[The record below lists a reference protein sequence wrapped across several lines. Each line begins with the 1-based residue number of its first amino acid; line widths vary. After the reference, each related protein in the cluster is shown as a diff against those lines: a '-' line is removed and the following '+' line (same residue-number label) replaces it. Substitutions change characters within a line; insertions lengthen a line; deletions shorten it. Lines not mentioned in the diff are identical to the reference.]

1 MIVNNGENQITLPD
15 LVKVGDSISA
25 RWANSLRDCVQ
36 KLRDR
41 KPTAI
46 SQTRT
51 TKSTH
56 PFKIVATT
64 EESEL
69 RIYVCFGVVTY
80 MIWNTAEEPIY
91 KDGQVYFA
99 QSPGLT
105 YLKNDPFYTTPVGYF
120 VGAVSTSYGVWL
132 KVARNAAGSLNSPAG
147 SAEPY
152 TTVDYSSFIT
162 GSEILVTSSF
172 TDPTATPTYDSDF
185 AHIYLGKVTYD
196 SAGAPTVIQ
205 FRRSDVI
212 TSLASW
218 PTNFTIVSADAGNQ
232 ISTGT
237 DGGAYGVIVSTDA
250 SNDITAGTDGGSYYN
265 DPDY

>member
-1 MIVNNGENQITLPD
+1 MRVNNGENQITLPD

-41 KPTAI
+41 TPTI
-46 SQTRT
+46 IPQTRI

-80 MIWNTAEEPIY
+80 MIWNTGEQPIY

-99 QSPGLT
+99 QTPGLT
-105 YLKNDPFYTTPVGYF
+105 YLKNDPFYTTPIGYF

-132 KVARNAAGSLNSPAG
+132 KVARNAAGSLDSPAG

-152 TTVDYSSFIT
+152 TTVDYSSFTT

-172 TDPTATPTYDSDF
+172 TDPTATPTYDDDF

-196 SAGAPTVIQ
+196 SVGAPTVIQ

-212 TSLASW
+212 TSLAAW

-237 DGGAYGVIVSTDA
+237 DGGAYGVIISTDA
-250 SNDITAGTDGGSYYN
+250 GNDITAGADDGAYYN
-265 DPDY
+265 AP

>member
-1 MIVNNGENQITLPD
+1 MRVNNGENQITLPD

-41 KPTAI
+41 TPTI
-46 SQTRT
+46 IPQTRI

-80 MIWNTAEEPIY
+80 MIWNTDEQPIY

-99 QSPGLT
+99 QTPGLT
-105 YLKNDPFYTTPVGYF
+105 YLKNDPFYTTPIGYF

-152 TTVDYSSFIT
+152 TTVDYSSFTT

-172 TDPTATPTYDSDF
+172 TDPTATPTYDDDF

-196 SAGAPTVIQ
+196 SVGAPTVIQ

-212 TSLASW
+212 TSLAAW

-237 DGGAYGVIVSTDA
+237 DGGAYGVIISTDA
-250 SNDITAGTDGGSYYN
+250 GNDITAGADDGAYYN
-265 DPDY
+265 AP

>member
-1 MIVNNGENQITLPD
+1 
-15 LVKVGDSISA
+15 
-25 RWANSLRDCVQ
+25 
-36 KLRDR
+36 
-41 KPTAI
+41 
-46 SQTRT
+46 
-51 TKSTH
+51 
-56 PFKIVATT
+56 
-64 EESEL
+64 
-69 RIYVCFGVVTY
+69 
-80 MIWNTAEEPIY
+80 
-91 KDGQVYFA
+91 
-99 QSPGLT
+99 LT

-132 KVARNAAGSLNSPAG
+132 KVARNAFGSLNSPAG

-196 SAGAPTVIQ
+196 SGGAPTVIQ

-237 DGGAYGVIVSTDA
+237 DGGAYGVIISTDA
-250 SNDITAGTDGGSYYN
+250 GNDISAGADDGAYYN
-265 DPDY
+265 AP

>member
-51 TKSTH
+51 TKSAH
-56 PFKIVATT
+56 PFKIVAVT

-132 KVARNAAGSLNSPAG
+132 KVARNAFGSLNSPAG

-237 DGGAYGVIVSTDA
+237 DGGAYGVIISTDA
-250 SNDITAGTDGGSYYN
+250 GNDISAGADDGAYYN
-265 DPDY
+265 AP